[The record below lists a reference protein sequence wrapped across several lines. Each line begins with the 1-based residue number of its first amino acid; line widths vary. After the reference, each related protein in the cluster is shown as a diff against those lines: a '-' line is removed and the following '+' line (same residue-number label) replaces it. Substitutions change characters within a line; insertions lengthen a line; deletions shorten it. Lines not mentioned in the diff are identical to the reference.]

1 MISIGQAKSSGSQT
15 EDLVVGLKN
24 DLKDLKN
31 IFTTQMFIV
40 VFRIFEMGY
49 SIPEMI
55 VEVKNKQCLC
65 KWWRSNHHDR

>member
-1 MISIGQAKSSGSQT
+1 MISIGQVKSSGSQT

-31 IFTTQMFIV
+31 IFITQMFIV

-65 KWWRSNHHDR
+65 K